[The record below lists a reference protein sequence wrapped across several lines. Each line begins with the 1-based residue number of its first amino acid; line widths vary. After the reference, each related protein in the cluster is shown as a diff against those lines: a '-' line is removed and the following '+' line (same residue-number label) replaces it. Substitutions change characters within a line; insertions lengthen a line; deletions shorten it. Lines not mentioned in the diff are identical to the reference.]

1 MIKAL
6 RFIREQLRPGTY
18 PVDRVPGEYQRNG
31 EVLEADIYR
40 PAGPRRELPGW
51 LVLHGLTAV
60 GRRHEGLEAF
70 ARALAAS
77 GAVVMVPDI
86 PEWRELHVAAS
97 VTVPTIRAAI
107 HALAERADVQHDRV
121 GIIGFSFGATQA
133 IVAASDPGVQRVLRG
148 IAAWGGYHDLHR
160 LFRFGI
166 TGEHELD
173 GRTYRIDPDPYGRW
187 FMGGNYLTG
196 IPGYETYTETADALL
211 RLARVAGQNRVYA
224 WDPSFDPLK
233 LELRESIPA
242 EQRDMF
248 DLIAPLTTQRI
259 GNTERGFVLARELAD
274 SALRAEPLLDP
285 AAAIATLQVPTL
297 VAHGRDD
304 RLVPFS
310 ESVKLA
316 RALPKQALVQLTITA
331 LFAHSGGTQVGL
343 SVYERAH
350 EGVRFV
356 RLLDRILGM
365 I

>member
-1 MIKAL
+1 M

-18 PVDRVPGEYQRNG
+18 PIEQLSGEYRRNG
-31 EVLEADIYR
+31 DVLAADVYR
-40 PAGPRRELPGW
+40 PAGVRRALPGW

-60 GRRHEGLEAF
+60 GRRHESLEGF
-70 ARALAAS
+70 ARALAAT

-86 PEWRELHVAAS
+86 PEWRALHVAAS

-107 HALAERADVQHDRV
+107 YALAERSDVQSDRV

-133 IVAASDPGVQRVLRG
+133 IVAAADPGVQRILRG
-148 IAAWGGYHDLHR
+148 IAAWGGYHELHR
-160 LFRFGI
+160 TFRFGI

-196 IPGYETYTETADALL
+196 VPGYEGFTRTQDALL
-211 RLARVAGQNRVYA
+211 RLATIAGQKRVYA

-233 LELRESIPA
+233 LELRDQLPH
-242 EQRDMF
+242 EQREIF
-248 DLIAPLTTQRI
+248 DLIAPLTNQPIANR
-259 GNTERGFVLARELAD
+259 ERAQILAHDLAD
-274 SALRAEPLLDP
+274 AALRAEPLLDP
-285 AAAIATLQVPTL
+285 APAIAALRVPTL

-310 ESVKLA
+310 ESVQLA
-316 RALPKQALVQLTITA
+316 RALPPEALVNLTITS

-343 SVYERAH
+343 SAYERAR
-350 EGVRFV
+350 EGFRFLK
-356 RLLDRILGM
+356 LLDRIVGL